1 MRRRWRDQGE
11 LQIGIEGRGMVGCV
25 SSWAVT
31 WWETEVEKE
40 KQAMVWLALVLLG
53 EEEEGFFY
61 PFS

>member
-11 LQIGIEGRGMVGCV
+11 LQIGIEGRGTVVCV
-25 SSWAVT
+25 SSWVVT
-31 WWETEVEKE
+31 SWEIEVEKE
-40 KQAMVWLALVLLG
+40 KQAMVGLALVLLG